1 MFYKATRRSCQ
12 GFSVSNLVVLPLS
25 LRLMVLLAELVG
37 FALLV
42 AGVALL
48 SVPVGLMV
56 LGVGMVAF
64 AVAYQLGLAE

>member
-1 MFYKATRRSCQ
+1 
-12 GFSVSNLVVLPLS
+12 LVVLPLS